1 MSIII
6 IMLVFE
12 PSWSHCPEIC
22 DHFRQSFQ
30 SIPAQRDCTFIWF
43 LLFSII
49 TLSPVSF
56 AYSTLLPRHQQV
68 IVIMNSEIIG
78 LIRVGFMLCFER
90 RSRYNSLTEWFTK
103 CIQLK
108 NILFCYIRTPIC
120 SYLQKL
126 FTAFPYFL
134 FIYSLLSIL
143 VYFHSYYENYWYVS
157 LTNYVKIYLQHKIY
171 EQYMKIT
178 ILLNYLKI

>member
-22 DHFRQSFQ
+22 DHFRQPFQ
-30 SIPAQRDCTFIWF
+30 NIPAQRDCTFIWF

-108 NILFCYIRTPIC
+108 NILVLLHSHTH
-120 SYLQKL
+120 LQLSPEIIYCFSL
-126 FTAFPYFL
+126 FFIHL
-134 FIYSLLSIL
+134 FIVINSCIFSFVLWELLICFS
-143 VYFHSYYENYWYVS
+143 H
-157 LTNYVKIYLQHKIY
+157 
-171 EQYMKIT
+171 
-178 ILLNYLKI
+178 

>member
-6 IMLVFE
+6 VMLVFG

-22 DHFRQSFQ
+22 DHFRQPSQ

-108 NILFCYIRTPIC
+108 NILVLLVSHT
-120 SYLQKL
+120 YLQLSPELL

-143 VYFHSYYENYWYVS
+143 AYFHSHYENYWYVS
-157 LTNYVKIYLQHKIY
+157 H
-171 EQYMKIT
+171 
-178 ILLNYLKI
+178 